1 MGDFEDE
8 EQEQITLN
16 SDKITDII
24 AGCMTSK
31 LNTEKWNPKKVD
43 GWTKDIIDTCLKQL
57 GEMKKPFKFV
67 VTCIIMQKV
76 GAGLQ
81 SAFCARWDKMKDGV
95 FSAPF
100 DNDYLYCITTVYGLK
115 TD

>member
-1 MGDFEDE
+1 MADFDE
-8 EQEQITLN
+8 EDQEQISLN
-16 SDKITDII
+16 VEKITDLID
-24 AGCMTSK
+24 GCMRSK
-31 LNTEKWNPKKVD
+31 LAAEKWNPKKVD
-43 GWTKDIIDTCLKQL
+43 GWTKDIVDTVLKQL
-57 GEMKKPFKFV
+57 AEMKKPFKFV

-81 SAFCARWDKMKDGV
+81 SAFCTKGEKLRDGV

-100 DNDYLYCITTVYGLK
+100 DNDHLYCVTTVFGLK